1 MKFSSI
7 LMAAGILF
15 ASISLGSV
23 AKEGKVYTWKDGK
36 GVVHYGEHPPKDV
49 QAKLV
54 KTRIGHSDPLPASPS
69 TPATANT
76 GTTQGTTSNDE
87 SLKDADRCSK
97 AKHNLD
103 VINSGAPIR
112 IRSDEGASVIMD
124 EAEKIKQR
132 NMYQLIINQAC

>member
-7 LMAAGILF
+7 LLVTGILF

-23 AKEGKVYTWKDGK
+23 AKDGKVYTWKDSK

-54 KTRIGHSDPLPASPS
+54 KTRTGHSDPLPVPPT
-69 TPATANT
+69 TPAPPQTVTAQEAN
-76 GTTQGTTSNDE
+76 NEE
-87 SLKDADRCSK
+87 SFKDPDRCSK

-103 VINSGAPIR
+103 VLNSGAPIR
-112 IRSDEGASVIMD
+112 TRNDAGATVIMD
-124 EAEKIKQR
+124 EAEKTKQR
-132 NMYQLIINQAC
+132 NMYQLVINQAC